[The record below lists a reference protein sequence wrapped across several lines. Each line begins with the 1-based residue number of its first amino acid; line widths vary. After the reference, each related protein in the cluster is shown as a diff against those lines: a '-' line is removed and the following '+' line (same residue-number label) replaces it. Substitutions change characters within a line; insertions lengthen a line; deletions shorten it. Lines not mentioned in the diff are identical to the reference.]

1 MIDIDYIMDL
11 MDWNRSEND
20 QAKGLELAKNVQNFN
35 VFLQPC
41 NEKYNKNVWDN
52 CAKILSQK
60 TDKEL
65 MPYLENLL
73 EWLQDLNWPGA
84 LIILDRL
91 NHYSY
96 SVAFNPPYN
105 ECMKRAVLLE
115 DEIWEENLKL
125 IKRETTQ

>member
-41 NEKYNKNVWDN
+41 SKKHNINVWDN
-52 CAKILSQK
+52 CAKIISQK
-60 TDKEL
+60 TDEEL
-65 MPYLENLL
+65 IPYLTKLF

-91 NHYSY
+91 NHYRD

-125 IKRETTQ
+125 IKRETT

>member
-52 CAKILSQK
+52 CAKVLSQK

-91 NHYSY
+91 NHYRD
-96 SVAFNPPYN
+96 SVAFDPPYN

>member
-20 QAKGLELAKNVQNFN
+20 QAKGLELAKNVHNFN

-52 CAKILSQK
+52 CAKVLSQK

-65 MPYLENLL
+65 MPYLTRLL

-91 NHYSY
+91 NHYRY
-96 SVAFNPPYN
+96 SVAFNPSYA

>member
-20 QAKGLELAKNVQNFN
+20 QAKGLELAKNVHNFN

-41 NEKYNKNVWDN
+41 SKKHNKNVWDN
-52 CAKILSQK
+52 CAKVLSQK

-65 MPYLENLL
+65 MPYLTKLF

-91 NHYSY
+91 NHYRY
-96 SVAFNPPYN
+96 SVAFNPSYA